1 MNKEI
6 KELISANTDV
16 IAYDPDQIDFHCL
29 VKLKTEPDG
38 IYLKINYKGIKQI
51 CGDNQ
56 TVGHSISTN
65 FIPFKDNEETYL
77 IKHYNIL
84 GIKFNNEKF
93 MLTKE
98 LYDVNKKLKDE
109 IRTYGTIYDKIT
121 KLIEQKREIL
131 DDLGIDYSNTL

>member
-16 IAYDPDQIDFHCL
+16 IAYDPDQIDFDCL
-29 VKLKTEPDG
+29 VKLKTETDG

-56 TVGHSISTN
+56 TVGHSISTD

-98 LYDVNKKLKDE
+98 LYDVNKKLKDK
-109 IRTYGTIYDKIT
+109 IRSYEPYDKLPE
-121 KLIEQKREIL
+121 LIERKKQIL
-131 DDLGIDYSNTL
+131 DDLGIDYSQIL

>member
-16 IAYDPDQIDFHCL
+16 IAYDPDQIDFDCL

-56 TVGHSISTN
+56 TVGHSISTD

-98 LYDVNKKLKDE
+98 LYDVNKKLKHE
-109 IRTYGTIYDKIT
+109 IDYCVPNSELPE
-121 KLIEQKREIL
+121 LIERKKQIL
-131 DDLGIDYSNTL
+131 DDLGIDYSQIL

>member
-16 IAYDPDQIDFHCL
+16 IAYDPDQIDFDCL

-56 TVGHSISTN
+56 TVGHSISTD

-98 LYDVNKKLKDE
+98 LYDVNKKLKHEIDYCVPNDE
-109 IRTYGTIYDKIT
+109 LLE
-121 KLIEQKREIL
+121 LIEQKRQIL

>member
-16 IAYDPDQIDFHCL
+16 IAYDPDQIDFDCL

-56 TVGHSISTN
+56 TVGHSISTD

-98 LYDVNKKLKDE
+98 LYDVNKKLKDK
-109 IRTYGTIYDKIT
+109 IRSYEPYDKLPE
-121 KLIEQKREIL
+121 LIERKKQIL
-131 DDLGIDYSNTL
+131 DDLGIDYSQIL